1 MSDNKEFKSSPEM
14 RKLVKLLDEAKIPYE
29 KNVDFDNC
37 LQLIYPNQEQRISD
51 VICNNYSYGHE
62 KGLLEIMGLVDIDKV
77 GDSVE
82 GHLTAA
88 DVFSRWQEHYL
99 TVK

>member
-29 KNVDFDNC
+29 KHIDFDNC

-51 VICNNYSYGHE
+51 VISNNYSYGHE

-82 GHLTAA
+82 GHLTAS
-88 DVFSRWQEHYL
+88 DVFSRWQKHYL
-99 TVK
+99 TIK

>member
-1 MSDNKEFKSSPEM
+1 M
-14 RKLVKLLDEAKIPYE
+14 VI
-29 KNVDFDNC
+29 DFDNC
-37 LQLIYPNQEQRISD
+37 LQLIYPNQEKRISD

-62 KGLLEIMGLVDIDKV
+62 NGPLEIMGLVDIDKV

-82 GHLTAA
+82 GHLTAS

>member
-1 MSDNKEFKSSPEM
+1 MTDNKEFKSSPEM

-29 KNVDFDNC
+29 KTIDFDNC
-37 LQLIYPNQEQRISD
+37 LQLIYPNQEQRVSD
-51 VICNNYSYGHE
+51 VISNNYSYGHE

-82 GHLTAA
+82 GHLTAS
-88 DVFSRWQEHYL
+88 DVFSRWQKHYL
-99 TVK
+99 TIK